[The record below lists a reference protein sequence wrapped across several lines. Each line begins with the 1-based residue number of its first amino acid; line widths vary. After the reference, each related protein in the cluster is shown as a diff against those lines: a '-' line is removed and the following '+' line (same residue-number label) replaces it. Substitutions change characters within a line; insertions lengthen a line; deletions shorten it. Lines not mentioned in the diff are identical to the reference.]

1 MFHRIG
7 AAISVESQ
15 IVPSVLSKLL
25 FNPLC
30 FLQYEHTIVA
40 PGDWDDVS
48 MTSSKCSLEKDALI
62 IVNLASNNRHYS
74 VVSTLEASNM

>member
-1 MFHRIG
+1 MATTKCTCDIIVFLCIHSTVLFTYYFLFHRIG

-30 FLQYEHTIVA
+30 FLQYEHTTVA

-48 MTSSKCSLEKDALI
+48 MTSSN
-62 IVNLASNNRHYS
+62 V
-74 VVSTLEASNM
+74 